1 MNTYYGLTTQLVWVK
16 FAGGQGSASDFV
28 LVLDEANFRKLIGQ
42 ANSLLTEEQ
51 K

>member
-28 LVLDEANFRKLIGQ
+28 LVLDEENFRKLINQ
-42 ANSLLTEEQ
+42 ANELLNQ
-51 K
+51 Q